1 MIGNIH
7 LRHDKIFMTTS
18 FIVVINQNG
27 NIMKILLKKKIK

>member
-1 MIGNIH
+1 
-7 LRHDKIFMTTS
+7 MTTS